1 MKELKKIID
10 EHREFWAEV
19 AKKNN
24 WYVEPFYVQIWVDKS
39 GDVIDS
45 VSYIGLDRDIVIKD

>member
-1 MKELKKIID
+1 MKVSKNIID
-10 EHREFWAEV
+10 EHREFWAKI

-45 VSYIGLDRDIVIKD
+45 VSYVDLDRDIVIKE